1 MARTGQVDV
10 RIFAAV
16 VPVVALSAG
25 VGLGLLLLPE
35 PAEDAEPAGVSAYV
49 APPAAPRVLAGHS
62 TTDPASP
69 WVVVNKAHPISPLD
83 FRPDVSIVRGY
94 QVATVAADALVR
106 LLEASDRAGLGLKI
120 ASAFRSYD
128 YQRQVHEAT
137 VAARGRA
144 QAELVS
150 ARPGHSEHQTGLAVD
165 LATPADPRCHFDPC
179 FARTPGGRWLARN
192 AWRHG
197 FVVRYRAGDEDVTGY
212 QPEPWHL
219 RYVGAGLA
227 AELHRT
233 GTTTLEEYFGV
244 EGGGYR

>member
-1 MARTGQVDV
+1 M
-10 RIFAAV
+10 RIFAAA
-16 VPVVALSAG
+16 VPVVALSLG
-25 VGLGLLLLPE
+25 VGLGLLLLPPDE
-35 PAEDAEPAGVSAYV
+35 GTVTAGASVRVTSP
-49 APPAAPRVLAGHS
+49 APPPATGGATRRVRARHS

-94 QVATVAADALVR
+94 QVATVGADALVR
-106 LLEASDRAGLGLKI
+106 LLEASDRAGLGFKI

-128 YQRQVHEAT
+128 YQREVHEAT
-137 VAARGRA
+137 VATRGRA

-165 LATPADPRCHFDPC
+165 IVTPADPRCDFDPC
-179 FARTPGGRWLARN
+179 FAGTPAGRWLARN

-212 QPEPWHL
+212 RPEPWHL

-244 EGGGYR
+244 AGGGYR